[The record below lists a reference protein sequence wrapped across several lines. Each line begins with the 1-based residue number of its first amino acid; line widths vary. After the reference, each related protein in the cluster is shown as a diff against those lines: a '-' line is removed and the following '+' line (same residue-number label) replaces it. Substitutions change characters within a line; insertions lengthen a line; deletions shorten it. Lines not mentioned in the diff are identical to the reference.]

1 MIDTGAMPAL
11 SLVRRVA
18 LHHRRSNLTLNDF
31 AGALRSILA
40 EKIHDGRF
48 LRLIDGLLQAGYL
61 EDWRYHETLS
71 GAPQGGVLSPRCS
84 PTST

>member
-31 AGALRSILA
+31 AGAL
-40 EKIHDGRF
+40 
-48 LRLIDGLLQAGYL
+48 LR
-61 EDWRYHETLS
+61 
-71 GAPQGGVLSPRCS
+71 PRR
-84 PTST
+84 